1 MVESSAVAWAGLLAL
16 VCVAT
21 VAGLAVSRW
30 MPWSDH
36 SRHARLPVAA
46 GIMLAPFLTG
56 LATVVALLAWPRV
69 QPMLHVAVVA
79 ALLASVCLL
88 HLRKSPPHPTDTS
101 SPAAPASGSHLL
113 RLLLAA
119 WCVALL
125 VNTIFVPLTQNDSLE
140 YATVGRLLYAAGT
153 LDAYPALDPA
163 NSISGFF
170 GPWTHPPLYVALIYL
185 SAAIQGHASE
195 PGLMRLIAPWFLL
208 SATAGVVALGSLRQ
222 RNVGLLAGALFLSTP
237 LLFLGADSALIDA
250 LPVAGMVLL
259 LLLLAGLQR
268 QGVGFGVWLGLGLGL
283 GLWSHS
289 QAILFIPLLAA
300 VLLLVR
306 GLQRWQLAG
315 RDLAVA
321 LLVALAVAGWPYWKN
336 ITVFGT
342 PISDNPAVFALRELD
357 WPGYFRFARGLDS
370 WPAIVQYGVLK
381 GWFSLEAYGLNF
393 WLMAF
398 GLTVFWSRTVR
409 GRFLAA
415 LNAGIDR
422 QPADVAVV
430 WLTAGILVTYLSG
443 VLLSAML
450 GIDLMIRNDRYLLI
464 IMPAVVIGAAY
475 GMVELGQTQLRR
487 LSEQRGSNWHA
498 DLAISAFWIAITFA
512 LVQFS
517 LVGWYYR
524 WRDVPARP
532 YDELSGEPAEV
543 ESDLPRFDRILAY
556 WSSLR
561 TMQQMAAVVPKDA
574 LVLTMRPADMYYS
587 GRTMLSYLDPRLLP
601 VYRATSA
608 TQAVQQLQ
616 GIGVQYLHLVDY
628 SLPSLY
634 NSVLQ
639 EISARPDLSRYE
651 YGYGM
656 TQVYSLRDSGLRE
669 GPAMDIT
676 PGKARW
682 TRTPMVRIG
691 GKKVFGAFTL
701 RSRVVNAQGSSV
713 STFPLFHRD
722 YSVELATMIGDEH
735 RAGAGDRPVFN
746 VDPGLEYLLRLQ
758 LEGRGFVRIWLQQF
772 DADGKTVDN
781 EMIERSRPI
790 RIGEL
795 ALTEQYPQRDFSR
808 RFKPLPQTK
817 FLRLAVEHVGQSHL
831 TVNRATIAALVATPG
846 K

>member
-1 MVESSAVAWAGLLAL
+1 M
-16 VCVAT
+16 
-21 VAGLAVSRW
+21 
-30 MPWSDH
+30 
-36 SRHARLPVAA
+36 
-46 GIMLAPFLTG
+46 
-56 LATVVALLAWPRV
+56 
-69 QPMLHVAVVA
+69 
-79 ALLASVCLL
+79 
-88 HLRKSPPHPTDTS
+88 
-101 SPAAPASGSHLL
+101 
-113 RLLLAA
+113 
-119 WCVALL
+119 WCIALL
-125 VNTIFVPLTQNDSLE
+125 VNSVFVPLTQNDSLE

-163 NSISGFF
+163 NSRSGFF
-170 GPWTHPPLYVALIYL
+170 GPWTHPPLYVSLIYL
-185 SAAIQGHASE
+185 SAAIQGHANE

-222 RNVGLLAGALFLSTP
+222 RNVGLLAGVLFLSTP

-250 LPVAGMVLL
+250 LPVGSMVLL
-259 LLLLAGLQR
+259 LVLLAGLKR

-289 QAILFIPLLAA
+289 QAILFVPLLAA
-300 VLLLVR
+300 TLLLMR
-306 GLQRWQLAG
+306 GLKRWQLAG
-315 RDLAVA
+315 SDLGIA

-336 ITVFGT
+336 IAILGT

-357 WPGYFRFARGLDS
+357 WPGYFRFARGLDT

-398 GLTVFWSRTVR
+398 GLVVFWSTTVR

-422 QPADVAVV
+422 QAADVAIV
-430 WLTAGILVTYLSG
+430 WLTAGVVVTYLTG
-443 VLLSAML
+443 VLLSALL

-475 GMVELGQTQLRR
+475 GMVELGQSQLHR
-487 LSEQRGSNWHA
+487 LSERRTSNWHA

-512 LVQFS
+512 LIQFA

-524 WRDVPARP
+524 WRDMSARP
-532 YDELSGEPAEV
+532 YDELLDEPVVAASV
-543 ESDLPRFDRILAY
+543 LPRFDRLLGY
-556 WSSLR
+556 WSSIR
-561 TMQQMAAVVPKDA
+561 TMQQMAAVVPEDA

-608 TQAVQQLQ
+608 TQAAQQLQ
-616 GIGVQYLHLVDY
+616 GVGVRYLHLVDY

-651 YGYGM
+651 YGFGM

-669 GPAMDIT
+669 GPAVDIT
-676 PGKARW
+676 PGKVRW
-682 TRTPMVRIG
+682 TRTPMIRIG

-701 RSRVVNAQGSSV
+701 RSRVVNTQESSV

-722 YSVELATMIGDEH
+722 YSVELATTVGGNP
-735 RAGAGDRPVFN
+735 AGSAENRPIFN
-746 VDPGLEYLLRLQ
+746 VDPNLEYLLRLQ
-758 LEGRGFVRIWLQQF
+758 LEGRGFVRIWLHQF
-772 DADGKTVDN
+772 DADGRAVDN

-795 ALTEQYPQRDFSR
+795 ALTEQYPQRNFSR

-831 TVNRATIAALVATPG
+831 TVNRATITALVAPAE
-846 K
+846 

>member
-1 MVESSAVAWAGLLAL
+1 MIETSAVAWAGLVAL

-21 VAGLAVSRW
+21 IAGLAVSRL

-36 SRHARLPVAA
+36 SRLARLPLA
-46 GIMLAPFLTG
+46 GGLILAPFLTG
-56 LATVVALLAWPRV
+56 LATVVALLVLPRA
-69 QPMLHVAVVA
+69 QSIFHVAVVT

-88 HLRKSPPHPTDTS
+88 HLRRLPPHPAGAQ
-101 SPAAPASGSHLL
+101 PAASPGSGSHLL
-113 RLLLAA
+113 RILLVM
-119 WCVALL
+119 WCIALL
-125 VNTIFVPLTQNDSLE
+125 VNSVFVPLTQNDSLE

-163 NSISGFF
+163 NSRSGFF
-170 GPWTHPPLYVALIYL
+170 GPWTHPPLYVSLIYL
-185 SAAIQGHASE
+185 SAAIQGHANE

-222 RNVGLLAGALFLSTP
+222 RNVGLLAGVLFLSTP

-250 LPVAGMVLL
+250 LPVGGMVLL
-259 LLLLAGLQR
+259 LVLLAGLKR

-289 QAILFIPLLAA
+289 QAILFVPLLAA
-300 VLLLVR
+300 TLLLMR
-306 GLQRWQLAG
+306 GLKRWQLAG
-315 RDLAVA
+315 SDLGIA

-336 ITVFGT
+336 IAILGT

-357 WPGYFRFARGLDS
+357 WPGYFRFARGLDT

-398 GLTVFWSRTVR
+398 GLVVFWSTTVR

-422 QPADVAVV
+422 QAADVAIV
-430 WLTAGILVTYLSG
+430 WLTAGVVVTYLTG
-443 VLLSAML
+443 VLLSALL

-475 GMVELGQTQLRR
+475 GMVELGQSQLHR
-487 LSEQRGSNWHA
+487 LSERRTSNWHA

-512 LVQFS
+512 LIQFA

-524 WRDVPARP
+524 WRDMSARP
-532 YDELSGEPAEV
+532 YDELLDEPVVAASV
-543 ESDLPRFDRILAY
+543 LPRFDRLLGY
-556 WSSLR
+556 WSSIR
-561 TMQQMAAVVPKDA
+561 TMQQMAAVVPEDA

-608 TQAVQQLQ
+608 TQAAQQLQ
-616 GIGVQYLHLVDY
+616 GVGVRYLHLVDY

-651 YGYGM
+651 YGFGM

-669 GPAMDIT
+669 GPAVDIT
-676 PGKARW
+676 PGKVRW
-682 TRTPMVRIG
+682 TRTPMIRIG

-701 RSRVVNAQGSSV
+701 RSRVVNTQESSV

-722 YSVELATMIGDEH
+722 YSVELATTVGGNP
-735 RAGAGDRPVFN
+735 AGSAENRPIFN
-746 VDPGLEYLLRLQ
+746 VDPNLEYLLRLQ
-758 LEGRGFVRIWLQQF
+758 LEGRGFVRIWLHQF
-772 DADGKTVDN
+772 DADGRAVDN

-795 ALTEQYPQRDFSR
+795 ALTEQYPQRNFSR

-831 TVNRATIAALVATPG
+831 TVNRATITALVAPAE
-846 K
+846 